1 MTTDEIDKLREGWDF
16 EAKLAAGRDGRGAVP
31 DAVWETYS
39 AMANS
44 AGGLILLGARERR
57 DGSLDLRGV
66 ADPDRVESELWNLI
80 QNPQKVSAN
89 ILRRDDVERL
99 RIGDATLLLIRVPK
113 AEREDRPVFVN
124 GSWERGTYLRVHE
137 GDRRAR
143 PEVARRMLADAIK
156 GRDANR
162 LVDYTVGDL
171 HPASVRR
178 YREYF
183 ASRRPEHTF
192 LEKDDA
198 GFLEAIGAARRERSE
213 SSTLRPT
220 WAGLWMLGDEA
231 SIREVLPH
239 WHLSFKELP
248 DEPDDRR
255 RWLDRVHPDGTWN
268 ANLFEFYLRTIVKLH
283 GGLKVPFAVEQGQ
296 YRVDET
302 AVHLAVREALV
313 NTLVHADYQ
322 GTTGVRVVKRRSGF
336 EFVNPG
342 LMLVTS
348 EQVWKGGVSEPRN
361 PALQRLFGLLQ
372 LGEREGSGGP
382 AMRMAWREQHWRAP
396 RIWEDTEHA
405 ETHLRLPLESLLPDW
420 AARDLVQRWGAH
432 FTSQDELGRLI
443 LVTAEV
449 ERSVDHERI
458 RELSDAH
465 PREITLK
472 LQQLVRQGLLDA
484 SGGVRNKAYAPCGR
498 SPLPLFSGVDTKD
511 RDQARGPGIE
521 MHRTFNDRGDDH
533 SSAAN
538 VHTSAANVHT
548 SDANVH
554 TSDADVH
561 TSDANVH
568 TPAAQAHTSTDD
580 APPAAPEQAPP
591 EGGTALHGPALRRVQ
606 RRPKAPRSWIE
617 AAILEYCSSEY
628 RTAQAIADA
637 IGRSKGSVKSRY
649 LPALVA
655 SRRIE
660 ARYPQS
666 PNHPAQ
672 AYRARSPEPSNPD

>member
-31 DAVWETYS
+31 DSVWETYS
-39 AMANS
+39 AMANTS
-44 AGGLILLGARERR
+44 GGLILLGAKERR

-66 ADPDRVESELWNLI
+66 VDPERVESELWNLI

-89 ILRRDDVERL
+89 ILRRHDVERL
-99 RIGDATLLLIRVPK
+99 QIGDASLLLIRVPK

-143 PEVARRMLADAIK
+143 PDVARRMLADSVR
-156 GRDANR
+156 GRDAN
-162 LVDYTVGDL
+162 LLADYTVDDL
-171 HPASVRR
+171 NPASVRR

-183 ASRRPEHTF
+183 ATRRPEHTF

-198 GFLEAIGAARRERSE
+198 GFLEAVGAVRRERRE
-213 SSTLRPT
+213 PLTPRPT
-220 WAGLWMLGDEA
+220 WAGLWMLGEEA

-283 GGLKVPFAVEQGQ
+283 DGLKVPFAVEQGQ

-302 AVHLAVREALV
+302 AVHIAVREALV

-342 LMLVTS
+342 LLLVTP
-348 EQVWKGGVSEPRN
+348 EQVWKGGVSEARN
-361 PALQRLFGLLQ
+361 PALQRLFGLLKV
-372 LGEREGSGGP
+372 GEREGSGGP

-396 RIWEDTEHA
+396 RIWEDTEHG

-420 AARDLVQRWGAH
+420 AIRDLVQRWGAQ
-432 FTSQDELGRLI
+432 FTSQDELGRSI

-449 ERSVDHERI
+449 ERSVDHQRV

-472 LQQLVRQGLLDA
+472 LQQLVRQGLLGA
-484 SGGVRNKAYAPCGR
+484 SGGMRSKAYAPCGR
-498 SPLPLFSGVDTKD
+498 APLPLFTDLDAVGK
-511 RDQARGPGIE
+511 RDQASTERSNA
-521 MHRTFNDRGDDH
+521 HT
-533 SSAAN
+533 SARNA
-538 VHTSAANVHT
+538 HTSAANAHTSAANAHTSAANAHT
-548 SDANVH
+548 SD
-554 TSDADVH
+554 
-561 TSDANVH
+561 
-568 TPAAQAHTSTDD
+568 DD
-580 APPAAPEQAPP
+580 AGPSADEDAPVDGGAAI
-591 EGGTALHGPALRRVQ
+591 LGPALRRVQ
-606 RRPKAPRSWIE
+606 RRQKAPRAWIE
-617 AAILEYCSSEY
+617 AAILEYCSPDY

-637 IGRSKGSVKSRY
+637 IGRSIWSVKSRY
-649 LPALVA
+649 LPDLVA
-655 SRRIE
+655 SGRIQP
-660 ARYPQS
+660 RYPHL

-672 AYRARSPEPSNPD
+672 AYRTHSADEPPPG